1 MARLL
6 HHRRLRR
13 VHVAIVVAALAGLAS
28 AALVGLAVAKTLAL
42 QVATGAS
49 VTNQSGSTKTE
60 SIVTNSKGRAV
71 YTLSGD
77 TTTHP
82 KCTKAN
88 GCFGFWPPVTV
99 SSAKNLSKA
108 AGVNGKLGTFKR
120 NGVIQV
126 TLGGHPLYTFAND
139 HKKANATGEA
149 IHGFGGIWHVVKGPG
164 GSSSSSS
171 SSGSTTT
178 MSTPTPTM
186 STPTTTS
193 PYPGY

>member
-13 VHVAIVVAALAGLAS
+13 VHVAVVIAALAGLAS
-28 AALVGLAVAKTLAL
+28 AAMVGLAVAKTLTL
-42 QVATGAS
+42 QVATGAA

-60 SIVTNSKGRAV
+60 SIVINTKGRAV

-77 TTTHP
+77 TTKHP

-88 GCFGFWPPVTV
+88 GCFAFWPPVTV

-108 AGVNGKLGTFKR
+108 AGVKGKLGTFKR
-120 NGVIQV
+120 NGLTQV

-139 HKKANATGEA
+139 KKKDNATGEGVN
-149 IHGFGGIWHVVKGPG
+149 GFGGIWHVTKGPA
-164 GSSSSSS
+164 GSSSSSP
-171 SSGSTTT
+171 
-178 MSTPTPTM
+178 TPTVSTPTM
-186 STPTTTS
+186 STPTS